1 MAHWSETYIGTP
13 YSEADCAG
21 LAVRV
26 QAEVFKRRI
35 NLPSERAEGLRQL
48 SCQITTLQEDFANP
62 TYTPVEGDAVLMIG
76 RGRINHIGI
85 YCLIDGVPF
94 VLHAMRNA
102 GTTCL
107 HRLRELKNIG
117 LQLEGFYTW
126 K

>member
-1 MAHWSETYIGTP
+1 MAHWSTNYIGLP
-13 YSEADCAG
+13 YDDADCAE

-35 NLPSERAEGLRQL
+35 NLPTERADGLRQL
-48 SCQITTLQEDFANP
+48 SCQISTLQEDFAAP
-62 TYTPVEGDAVLMIG
+62 TYTPVEGDAVLMLS
-76 RGRINHIGI
+76 RGRINHIGV
-85 YCLIDGVPF
+85 YCLIDNVPY

-102 GTTCL
+102 GAACL
-107 HRLRELKNIG
+107 HKLRELKNIG